1 MGRLLTGE
9 DSFQR
14 LVSNASPALGEAL
27 TGRAIGIGERE
38 AELSKLLALRNG
50 FFAFE
55 SALHV
60 FPNGSGVAG
69 WSLEDWNAGPAWKDA
84 YGGSADGALFFAEDA
99 FGGQFAI
106 KDGAIARFDPE
117 TAEYEQMAE
126 RLDGWCRV
134 VLDDFD
140 SQTGYPM
147 IAEWQRT
154 HGPIGLRERLVP
166 KTPFVLGGDYL
177 IDNLVALDAAE
188 GMRLRG
194 ELARQLK
201 DLPDGTQIVYGVNG

>member
-1 MGRLLTGE
+1 VTGE
-9 DSFQR
+9 ESFER
-14 LVSNASPALGEAL
+14 LVSIASPALGDAP
-27 TGRAIGIGERE
+27 TGHAIGAGERE
-38 AELSKLLALRNG
+38 AELSELLTLRNG

-55 SALHV
+55 SALRV
-60 FPNGSGVAG
+60 FPSGSAVAG
-69 WSLEDWNAGPAWKDA
+69 RSLEEWNAGPAWRDA

-106 KDGAIARFDPE
+106 KDGTIARFDPE

-126 RLDGWCRV
+126 DLAGWCRAI
-134 VLDDFD
+134 LDDFEF
-140 SQTGYPM
+140 QTGYPL

-154 HGPIGLRERLVP
+154 HGPIGLEERLLP
-166 KTPFVLGGDYL
+166 KTPFVLGGEYV

-194 ELARQLK
+194 ELARQLE
-201 DLPDGTQIVYGVNG
+201 DLPEGAHVVYRVTGATE